1 MEINTEGIIIVS
13 SPRSGGTNLMK
24 SISSFYN
31 KKYYFEPDITK
42 NQVEFNYKKDV
53 VKYIPYHIDW
63 IDNEELYDYDK
74 ILDKISKF
82 KNIILLDR
90 KNKEHQ
96 AESFYHLI
104 HYGTYYKNWIPTK
117 INKNENEYRKIK
129 QFLYRTS
136 YVIEKLSKDLNISIN
151 YYEDVYLHKKINNEN
166 IKLDL
171 QFFDKKYKLRKNQK
185 NII

>member
-74 ILDKISKF
+74 ILDKIFKF

-104 HYGTYYKNWIPTK
+104 HY
-117 INKNENEYRKIK
+117 
-129 QFLYRTS
+129 
-136 YVIEKLSKDLNISIN
+136 
-151 YYEDVYLHKKINNEN
+151 
-166 IKLDL
+166 
-171 QFFDKKYKLRKNQK
+171 
-185 NII
+185 